1 MAQLNTKIRLYAK
14 AKGVANIN
22 FTSDVKLQ
30 DDMIDEVSSPYI
42 KEWNLEIAK
51 PTDEQLASY
60 ESSATT
66 EQNNEVVRTTR
77 KSAYGDI
84 GDQLDLLY
92 KDMLADKGDKSGEWF
107 KAVKAVKDA
116 NPKE

>member
-1 MAQLNTKIRLYAK
+1 MAQLSTKIQLYA
-14 AKGVANIN
+14 AANGVANID
-22 FTSDVKLQ
+22 FTSDVMLQ
-30 DDMIDEVSSPYI
+30 DDSDGAGAYI
-42 KEWNLEIAK
+42 KEWNLDIAE
-51 PTDEQLASY
+51 PTAEQLTSY
-60 ESSATT
+60 NSAATT
-66 EQNNEVVRTTR
+66 EENNSAIRDTR

-107 KAVKAVKDA
+107 KAIRAVKDA